1 MLYIIGLG
9 LDEESISKKGL
20 ETVKKCKEVYLEN
33 YTVEFP
39 YEIERLE
46 KAIGKKLLQADRTF
60 VESFE
65 ILDKAKNKT
74 VALLVYGSPLT
85 ATTHISLIEEAE
97 KRKVKYEII
106 YNGSVFDAVGETGL
120 QIYKFGKVTSIPNF
134 KADSFLDAIKENQK
148 IGAHSLILIDI
159 GMKFTDALERMEKFL
174 GKNKIVVCSRLGTR
188 ESRIFYGTIENLI
201 NEDVKAPFC
210 FIVPGKMHFVEEEV
224 LKRFMV

>member
-9 LDEESISKKGL
+9 LDEESVSVKGL
-20 ETVKKCKEVYLEN
+20 EAIRKCKEVYLEN

-39 YEIERLE
+39 YSIEKLE
-46 KAIGKKLLQADRTF
+46 KAIGKKLFQADRNL
-60 VESFE
+60 VESFG

-85 ATTHISLIEEAE
+85 ATTHISLIEESE
-97 KRKVKYEII
+97 KRKIKCELI
-106 YNGSVFDAVGETGL
+106 YNASVFDAVGETGL

-134 KADSFLDAIKENQK
+134 KADSFLEVIKENQK
-148 IGAHSLILIDI
+148 INAHSLILIDI

-174 GKNKIVVCSRLGTR
+174 GKNKIVVCSRLGTN

-224 LKRFMV
+224 LKRFE

>member
-9 LDEESISKKGL
+9 LDEESISIKGL
-20 ETVKKCKEVYLEN
+20 EAIKKCKEVYLEN

-39 YEIERLE
+39 YALENLE
-46 KAIGKKLLQADRTF
+46 KIVGKKLLPANRDF

-97 KRKVKYEII
+97 KRKIEHELI
-106 YNGSVFDAVGETGL
+106 YNASIFDAVGETGL

-134 KADSFLDAIKENQK
+134 KADSFLEAIKDNQK
-148 IGAHSLILIDI
+148 INAHSLILIDI

-174 GKNKIVVCSRLGTR
+174 GKEKIVVCSRLGTK
-188 ESRIFYGTIENLI
+188 EKKIAYGTVENLI
-201 NEDVKAPFC
+201 NVEIKAPFC

-224 LKRFMV
+224 LKGFE

>member
-9 LDEESISKKGL
+9 LDEESISEKGL
-20 ETVKKCKEVYLEN
+20 KTIKKCGEVYLEN

-39 YEIERLE
+39 YSIEKLE
-46 KAIGKKLLQADRTF
+46 KVIGKKLLQADRSF

-85 ATTHISLIEEAE
+85 ATTHISLTEEAE
-97 KRKVKYEII
+97 KRKIECEII
-106 YNGSVFDAVGETGL
+106 YNASVFDAVGETGL

-134 KADSFLDAIKENQK
+134 RADSFLDAIKENQK

-159 GMKFTDALERMEKFL
+159 GMKFSDALERMEKFL
-174 GKNKIVVCSRLGTR
+174 GKNKIIICSRLGTK
-188 ESRIFYGTIENLI
+188 EKEIVYGTVENLI
-201 NEDVKAPFC
+201 NEEVKAPFC
-210 FIVPGKMHFVEEEV
+210 FIVPGKMHFIEEEV
-224 LKRFMV
+224 LKRFE